1 MALDGITIAAL
12 THELDETITGGRI
25 TKIAQPE
32 KDELLLTIKQS
43 KTDDNGKTC
52 RSSNRL
58 TISVNPSLP
67 LMYLSDENKQSP
79 MLAPTFCMV
88 LRKYLNNCRI
98 INIKQEGLERVIR
111 IELEHLNELGD
122 LCKKYLIVEL
132 MGKHSNIIFC
142 DDNDKIID
150 SIKHISPLVSS
161 VREVLPGRD
170 YFIPNTQNKLNPFQI
185 TENEFTD
192 IVLSKPLPI
201 AKAIYTSL
209 TGFSPIMANELL
221 YSSSLSDKNNTDEL
235 TDIEKLHLY
244 NNFSLIMEKI
254 QKHIFA
260 PEIIYKNS
268 SSSNGA
274 KTENIPVEFSCI
286 NLTLY
291 ENDATYT
298 TKKYSSVSL
307 MLYEYYSSKEI
318 ISRILQKSADLRKIA
333 STALERARKKYE
345 LQAKQLKDTEK
356 KDKYRIYGE
365 MLTTYGYELKGGE
378 KSITCNNYYTNEEI
392 TIPLDTTKNA
402 MDNAKHYF
410 DKYAKLKR
418 TLEALT
424 IQIKETKEEVEHL
437 ESISNSLDMARY
449 EEDLAAIRREMTEYG
464 YIKKHNSSKKGGK
477 KPEKSKPLHYISSD
491 GFDIYVGKNNYQN
504 DELTFKIATG
514 NDWWFHAKASAGSHV
529 IVKTEGKELP
539 DRSFEEAARLAAF
552 YSSARN
558 QNKAEIDY
566 IQKKHVK
573 KPNGSKPGF
582 VVYYTNYSMTIET
595 DISGIKEVTE

>member
-12 THELDETITGGRI
+12 TYELDETITGGRI

-32 KDELLLTIKQS
+32 KDELLLTIKQNKS
-43 KTDDNGKTC
+43 DDNGKTL
-52 RSSNRL
+52 RSSKRL

-79 MLAPTFCMV
+79 LLAPTFCMV
-88 LRKYLNNCRI
+88 LRKHLNNCRI
-98 INIKQEGLERVIR
+98 LNIRQEGLERVIR
-111 IELEHLNELGD
+111 MELEHLNEMGD

-142 DDNDKIID
+142 DENDKIID

-170 YFIPNTQNKLNPFQI
+170 YFIPNTQNKLDSFNI
-185 TENEFTD
+185 TESEFTD
-192 IVLSKPLPI
+192 IILKKPLPI
-201 AKAIYTSL
+201 AKSIYTSI
-209 TGFSPIMANELL
+209 TGFSPVMANELL

-244 NNFSLIMEKI
+244 NNFSLIMDKI
-254 QKHIFA
+254 KNHAFT

-268 SSSNGA
+268 SSKSV
-274 KTENIPVEFSCI
+274 KSETLPVEFSCI

-291 ENDATYT
+291 ENDAMYSV
-298 TKKYSSVSL
+298 KKYESVSL

-318 ISRILQKSADLRKIA
+318 ISRILQKSADLRKITN
-333 STALERARKKYE
+333 TALERARKKYE

-365 MLTTYGYELKGGE
+365 LLTTYGYELKGGE

-437 ESISNSLDMARY
+437 ESISNALDIARY
-449 EEDLAAIRREMTEYG
+449 EDDLAAIRREMTEYG
-464 YIKKHNSSKKGGK
+464 YIKKHGSSKKGGK

-595 DISGIKEVTE
+595 DISGIKEVSE